1 MKKRQAI
8 VIGATGATG
17 QELVRGLLED
27 PDFTSVI
34 IFVRH
39 KPKIQHKKLT
49 IHRIDFSKIEDFK
62 ALIKGE
68 VLFSCL
74 GTTLKV
80 AGSKNNQYLVDFTY
94 QYQFAQI
101 AAENKVAHY
110 VLVSSTGANENSIF
124 FYPKIKGK
132 LEEAVKELSF
142 KQLSIF
148 RPPTLIRQ
156 QILMRKGEKI
166 AIKIFNDL
174 NRLGI
179 LQSQKPLAV
188 SRLAQIMISEVK
200 NNNNRK
206 RSLYTPKEL
215 N

>member
-8 VIGATGATG
+8 VIGATGVTG
-17 QELVRGLLED
+17 QELGRGLMED
-27 PDFTSVI
+27 PDFASVI

-166 AIKIFNDL
+166 AIKIFNGL

-200 NNNNRK
+200 NNNR
-206 RSLYTPKEL
+206 YTLIFWWKDET

>member
-49 IHRIDFSKIEDFK
+49 IHRIDFSKIENFK

-166 AIKIFNDL
+166 AIKIFNGL

>member
-166 AIKIFNDL
+166 AIKIFNGL

>member
-166 AIKIFNDL
+166 AIKIFNGL

-215 N
+215 S